1 MKQLRRLPGRI
12 LLAGSNLQEA
22 LDKARQAESLEA
34 IRVHL
39 EDCERHLERMLHA
52 AGEARDAME
61 EHEGSG
67 QQSCG
72 W

>member
-12 LLAGSNLQEA
+12 LLAGSSLQEA
-22 LDKARQAESLEA
+22 LDKARQAETVDA

-52 AGEARDAME
+52 ASEARDEMGE
-61 EHEGSG
+61 PDTPT
-67 QQSCG
+67 QQSYG

>member
-12 LLAGSNLQEA
+12 LMVGSNLQEA
-22 LDKARQAESLEA
+22 LDKARQAETVDS

-52 AGEARDAME
+52 AGEARDEMGE
-61 EHEGSG
+61 PDMPT
-67 QQSCG
+67 QQSYG